1 MNIII
6 WGFLSFSQHV
16 AVVLSI
22 IKALFKR
29 LPCGF
34 AHTITSTETYMGSLL
49 SYIFEFQRLM
59 SASQPEM
66 IKVGVVTINVSS
78 IGIKFENFM
87 QAGCWDQGSHR
98 GHTMY
103 CRKPISLPKLI
114 LFFGKFLELPILP
127 SIICDFSIEC
137 NQIHIVNSPAQNPL
151 DKDYI
156 TFIKSTYW

>member
-1 MNIII
+1 MSLFFSAKMTNDNRRLMNIVI

-87 QAGCWDQGSHR
+87 QAGCRIKVCTVGAPCTAGS
-98 GHTMY
+98 
-103 CRKPISLPKLI
+103 P
-114 LFFGKFLELPILP
+114 LFCPNWYSFLEH
-127 SIICDFSIEC
+127 F
-137 NQIHIVNSPAQNPL
+137 
-151 DKDYI
+151 
-156 TFIKSTYW
+156 